1 MTAAVRVTTDLDD
14 IDLDVVHR
22 WLSEEAYWALG
33 RSRDV
38 VEAAARASVNFGALD
53 AGGRLVGYAR
63 VVTDQVTFAW
73 LCDVFVDPAAR
84 GLGAGKALAGAVV
97 AAVRPMGLKRVML
110 ATADA
115 HELYRRFGFE
125 GVTDPEKLMILAQP
139 SAQRG
144 ADQEA
149 V

>member
-1 MTAAVRVTTDLDD
+1 MTAAVRVTTDLED

-33 RSRDV
+33 RSREV

-53 AGGRLVGYAR
+53 AAGRLVGYAR

-97 AAVRPMGLKRVML
+97 AAVRPLGLKRVML

-125 GVTDPEKLMILAQP
+125 GVTDPEKLMIL
-139 SAQRG
+139 G
-144 ADQEA
+144 AA
-149 V
+149 

>member
-33 RSRDV
+33 RSREV

-53 AGGRLVGYAR
+53 ADGRLVGYAR

-115 HELYRRFGFE
+115 HALYRRFGFE

>member
-33 RSRDV
+33 RSREV

-53 AGGRLVGYAR
+53 ADGRLVGYAR
-63 VVTDQVTFAW
+63 VVTDRVTFAW